1 MNTTKFINRLS
12 FWVLSKSWV
21 TCLWL
26 PVLLLAWV
34 FIEPAFS
41 WAGIKAAGVAAG
53 LLFLAGLVI
62 PQFWYAV
69 PVLGDIWRAYQKRA
83 VRRGREALAA
93 CELVSKSDAEYCKAR
108 LAANLWEFIC
118 PWAAGGDDAMVLVLI
133 RKHLARFGARDFE
146 LLEHDDETGRWVI
159 RFLKQPDMEA
169 PIRQNYMLAD
179 FPKFSLDDCGIDY
192 GIDDFGYKHRLILRS
207 QPGMLAGGMPS
218 SGKTSGAQVI
228 VGSLLAS
235 PNAEVHIID
244 GKGGA
249 DWSWAKRSAK
259 TFISG
264 TGGLNQVINLLED
277 LVQEMEHRQE
287 TMLERYG
294 VPAFWDTIPD
304 PTCPV
309 LCLVIDECQTLFDTR
324 GASKEDKG
332 KLERITAL
340 VADLV
345 KRGRSAGVF
354 LMLMTQKPTADA
366 IPTAIRDNIGIRA
379 CFRVATREAEQAV
392 LGYPAENTL
401 SLAYTIPS
409 DNPGQ
414 AVVLEDDGLRHNV
427 KFYYVPQYVLTRF
440 AEQAEQ
446 AAEEEVA
453 L

>member
-1 MNTTKFINRLS
+1 
-12 FWVLSKSWV
+12 
-21 TCLWL
+21 
-26 PVLLLAWV
+26 
-34 FIEPAFS
+34 
-41 WAGIKAAGVAAG
+41 
-53 LLFLAGLVI
+53 
-62 PQFWYAV
+62 
-69 PVLGDIWRAYQKRA
+69 
-83 VRRGREALAA
+83 
-93 CELVSKSDAEYCKAR
+93 
-108 LAANLWEFIC
+108 
-118 PWAAGGDDAMVLVLI
+118 MVLVLI

-146 LLEHDDETGRWVI
+146 LLEHDDRTGRWVI

-207 QPGMLAGGMPS
+207 QPGMLAGGMPN

-249 DWSWAKRSAK
+249 DWSWAKHSAK

-264 TGGLNQVINLLED
+264 TGSLNQVINLLED

-287 TMLERYG
+287 TMLDCYG

-345 KRGRSAGVF
+345 KRGRSSGVF

-366 IPTAIRDNIGIRA
+366 IPTSIRDNIGIRA

-440 AEQAEQ
+440 AEQTEQ
-446 AAEEEVA
+446 AAEEVVA